1 MEIFDIIWLRI
12 DFFFS
17 LFITVS
23 AILILSYKFGIFIS
37 FVRNVIILFFI
48 LSIGLYF
55 LSEYLNVGTY
65 DQFTGH
71 FYSEF
76 DRFVD
81 FWIRFG
87 GLYKR
92 YLYIIL
98 ILIYT
103 FILAKERIN
112 IKSPFI
118 TISLFSLM
126 IGFFLNCYIYYEV
139 DIIKNNILPF
149 IFNFS
154 FAIFILLLLLFDL
167 KIINKSTIEEK
178 LEKNISNVPL
188 KTKELKISNSNLDNQ
203 AEKIPYYSKLV
214 ILMQKR
220 KKFIGLFILL
230 VPIFKVLVH
239 YFFYRS
245 SKWDYGIGERSF
257 GWHVEVLFVSEI
269 WIFIPVSI
277 LTFIVMWLLIGT
289 KEIKSSNLKSDTT
302 PKKINEEQSLNEKEI
317 SNNIS
322 KLSDDL
328 RELNKLKDDG
338 ILTDEEFNEQK
349 KKLLK
354 Q

>member
-65 DQFTGH
+65 NPFTRH

-87 GLYKR
+87 SLYKR

-149 IFNFS
+149 FFNFS

-167 KIINKSTIEEK
+167 KIINKSTTEEK

-188 KTKELKISNSNLDNQ
+188 KDKKLKISNSNLDNQ
-203 AEKIPYYSKLV
+203 TDKIPYYSKLV
-214 ILMQKR
+214 ILIQKR
-220 KKFIGLFILL
+220 KKFIVLFILL
-230 VPIFKVLVH
+230 VLIFKVLVH
-239 YFFYRS
+239 YFFYKTS
-245 SKWDYGIGERSF
+245 SPVFGNYSF
-257 GWHVEVLFVSEI
+257 GWHLEDLFVSEI
-269 WIFIPVSI
+269 WIFVPVSI
-277 LTFIVMWLLIGT
+277 LTFIIMWLFNGT

-302 PKKINEEQSLNEKEI
+302 PKKINEKQSLNEKEI

-328 RELNKLKDDG
+328 RKLNKLKEDG
-338 ILTDEEFNEQK
+338 ILSDEEFNEQK